1 MSDHVSRLWWR
12 WRAALT
18 VGSLLLGYGAYVVP
32 YGYWLT
38 TRPVFG
44 GALVNFLLALG
55 SLYAFLYAWVYRV
68 TLTDDTITVISVL
81 GLVGRRYPTRIRLSR
96 LQIAGI
102 VRLPSAENPRII
114 TFVPKSAASD
124 TVSVYLRFV
133 RTDEFFHQWCAMLP
147 GLKPQ
152 RQQLKS
158 G

>member
-1 MSDHVSRLWWR
+1 MSDHVYRLGWR

-68 TLTDDTITVISVL
+68 TPD
-81 GLVGRRYPTRIRLSR
+81 GRYHHCHQCPRTRGSAVPNQNPALPFADCRNRS
-96 LQIAGI
+96 IA
-102 VRLPSAENPRII
+102 E
-114 TFVPKSAASD
+114 
-124 TVSVYLRFV
+124 
-133 RTDEFFHQWCAMLP
+133 C
-147 GLKPQ
+147 
-152 RQQLKS
+152 
-158 G
+158 